1 MERRGVPT
9 VTLAHDVFERAAH
22 AQAKVMGAP
31 DLPIAVVSQ
40 LIYNRG
46 TDEEV
51 KKAADALYPLVVKSL
66 TSGVAKPLPQR

>member
-22 AQAKVMGAP
+22 AQAKVMGLS

-40 LIYNRG
+40 LVYNRG
-46 TDEEV
+46 TEDEV
-51 KKAADALYPLVVKSL
+51 KKAADALYPLVVKGL
-66 TSGVAKPLPQR
+66 TSGVARPVPQK